1 MKFFEMNEWKMK
13 YAIFSVKRKTRS
25 LIILAVLKKEQSKE
39 LEMCLPK
46 SLKKW
51 KKKKGIE
58 VAEDNPESQCNDQNV
73 EKIKPDVSDGTG
85 NDGSEMELAF
95 HSESDFANFPEKKL
109 ELGTA
114 LRLREPVSETND
126 FSLSQ
131 ETDRSYWDTLDK
143 KLKKDKLLSK
153 FPRVCIIYWVSIFA
167 TFNYVKGTLPSD
179 FDQTFQNAK
188 KKFAEKYLLHESMDH
203 LSTKVK

>member
-1 MKFFEMNEWKMK
+1 MK
-13 YAIFSVKRKTRS
+13 YAIFSVKQKTRS

-46 SLKKW
+46 SLKEW

-114 LRLREPVSETND
+114 LRLREPVSETSDSGSGPRILSSSQNND
-126 FSLSQ
+126 
-131 ETDRSYWDTLDK
+131 RKYWDDLHK
-143 KLKKDKLLSK
+143 ELKKDKLLSK
-153 FPRVCIIYWVSIFA
+153 FPKVCIIFDVSIFA
-167 TFNYVKGTLPSD
+167 NFDDVKGTLPSD
-179 FDQTFQNAK
+179 FDKSFLTTQ
-188 KKFAEKYLLHESMDH
+188 KKFAEKYLLNETID
-203 LSTKVK
+203 LLYNKVKSNF